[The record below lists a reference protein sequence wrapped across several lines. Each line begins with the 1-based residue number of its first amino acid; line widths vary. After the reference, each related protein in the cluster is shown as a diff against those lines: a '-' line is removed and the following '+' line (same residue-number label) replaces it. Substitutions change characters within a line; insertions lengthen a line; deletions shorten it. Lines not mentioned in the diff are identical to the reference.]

1 VTGFAD
7 AQLQMI
13 RRNTFFSHRLSCCTI
28 AALALGC
35 AMAPGAALAGAGGA
49 AESLSPR
56 LAELTQPPLRAA
68 PPEQQA
74 EALGLPAAGP
84 ASLLRRGSRVLADV
98 RFAVGAAAAT
108 EELRAAGARIVHVSG
123 RYQMVTVAAEPAA
136 LKAIDAVPGVEGV
149 TEVLA
154 PFVAAVGCTG
164 TVVSEGDT
172 QLNAAGARAAF
183 GVDGGGVTV
192 GILSDSFDQDP
203 GAATHAAGDVA
214 TGDLPG
220 PGNPCG
226 HPSPVGVLESFVPEE
241 PGEAPGDEGRA
252 MAQIVHD
259 LAPGSPLAFA
269 SAFNGELGFAASIRR
284 LAAPPALGGAGAKV
298 IVDDVGYF
306 AEPFFQDGP
315 VAVAAGEVAAAGASY
330 FSAAGNDNLIDA
342 GGNEI
347 ASWEA
352 PAFRDSGGCPVA
364 LVTAAA
370 LVGPHCMDFNPG
382 AGSDQAF
389 GITVSKEAT
398 LIVDLQWA
406 EPWNGVG
413 ADLDTYL
420 LDSSGDP
427 LEEEDKDGNKFLV
440 GGGNDN
446 VGSTQRPVEVLGWE
460 NNTGAA
466 AEVRLVI
473 NRCALVCNPAASS
486 TATPR
491 LKLALLQN
499 GSGVT
504 ATEYP
509 KSSGGDVVGPTV
521 FGHAGAAGAIA
532 VGAVPFNNSAKAE
545 AYSSRG
551 PVTHYFGP
559 VLGSTA
565 APALAAPATIAKPDL
580 AATDCGVTTFFFRP
594 EPTSP
599 PPFRFCGTSAA
610 APHAA
615 AVAALMRQANP
626 GASAAQVRSALAAT
640 ASPVGAFGPN
650 VVGAGLVSAY
660 PAVDSL
666 ALPPKVT
673 ITQGPAPLSAN
684 RRPTIQFSA
693 NRPAAFTCEVDG
705 SAQPCASPFTVPV
718 ALADG
723 SHGLVVRATD
733 VSGRVGDTGVISFKI
748 DTRPPRT
755 FFTKHPPKRIRTK
768 RERARATF
776 RFGSNEAGVVFICKV
791 DRDLLRFCPTRVSR
805 RFDEGRHVVVVKARD
820 AVGNVDATPAV
831 FKFQVKRVG

>member
-1 VTGFAD
+1 VTRLAD
-7 AQLQMI
+7 VQLQMI
-13 RRNTFFSHRLSCCTI
+13 RRNAFLSHRLSCSTI

-35 AMAPGAALAGAGGA
+35 AIAPGVALAGAGGA

-56 LAELTQPPLRAA
+56 LTELAQSPLLATS
-68 PPEQQA
+68 PEQQT

-84 ASLLRRGSRVLADV
+84 ASLLRRGGRVLADV
-98 RFAVGAAAAT
+98 RFDAGAAAAT
-108 EELRAAGARIVHVSG
+108 DELRAAGARIVHVSS
-123 RYQMVTVAAEPAA
+123 RYQTVTVAAKPAA
-136 LKAIDAVPGVEGV
+136 LKAIDAVPGVKGV

-154 PFVAAVGCTG
+154 PFVAAAGCTG
-164 TVVSEGDT
+164 AVVSEGDT
-172 QLNAAGARAAF
+172 QLNATGARAAF
-183 GVDGGGVTV
+183 GVDGSGVTV

-203 GAATHAAGDVA
+203 GAATHAAGDIA

-226 HPSPVGVLESFVPEE
+226 HPNPVGLLESFVPKK
-241 PGEAPGDEGRA
+241 PGEVPGDEGRA

-259 LAPGSPLAFA
+259 LAPGSSLAFA
-269 SAFNGELGFAASIRR
+269 SAFNGEPAFAAAIRR
-284 LAAPPALGGAGAKV
+284 LAAPVAQGGAGAKV

-306 AEPFFQDGP
+306 GEPFFQDGP

-330 FSAAGNDNLIDA
+330 FSAAGNDNLIDV
-342 GGNEI
+342 GGNNI

-352 PAFRDSGGCPVA
+352 PAFRDSGGCPTS
-364 LVTAAA
+364 LVIAAA
-370 LVGPHCMDFNPG
+370 LVGPHCMDFDPG
-382 AGSDQAF
+382 AGSDQTF
-389 GITVSKEAT
+389 GITVAKEET

-460 NNTGAA
+460 NDTGAA
-466 AEVRLVI
+466 AEVQLAI
-473 NRCALVCNPAASS
+473 NRCAGLACNQAASS
-486 TATPR
+486 VATPR

-509 KSSGGDVVGPTV
+509 KSSGGDIVGPTV
-521 FGHAGAAGAIA
+521 FGHAGAVGAIA

-545 AYSSRG
+545 VYSSRG

-559 VLGSTA
+559 VTGVAPA
-565 APALAAPATIAKPDL
+565 APIAAQTIPKPDL

-594 EPTSP
+594 KPTSP

-626 GASAAQVRSALAAT
+626 GASTAQVRSALATT
-640 ASPVGAFGPN
+640 ASPVGAFGPD

-666 ALPPKVT
+666 ALPPTVT

-684 RRPTIQFSA
+684 RQPTIQFIA
-693 NRPAAFTCEVDG
+693 NRPAAFSCEVDG
-705 SAQPCASPFTVPV
+705 SAQSCASPFTVPV

-733 VSGRVGDTGVISFKI
+733 VSGRVGDTGVVSFKI

-755 FFTKHPPKRIRTK
+755 FFAKHPPKRIRTK
-768 RERARATF
+768 RQRVRATF
-776 RFGSNEAGVVFICKV
+776 RFGSNEAGVAFICKV
-791 DRDLLRFCPTRVSR
+791 DRDLLRFCPARVSR

-820 AVGNVDATPAV
+820 AAGNVDATPAV